1 MPSLPLRCR
10 WTLWFAAASL
20 LLIAAS
26 AHAGAQ
32 ASQAPEGRAAA
43 DLARDLA
50 SNDPRVVAWAAYR
63 AGEARRA
70 DAVPALVDTLASA
83 RVRSPGLEWGAV
95 RDALLDALIRLDAC
109 PPVSALM
116 PHYDARSEEVL
127 ILLAEPR
134 AGRDDALLD
143 VLKRESGILWYAAAG
158 LLVEDEAPGLAAE
171 LLRGLRLTLEVTV
184 EDGRPGDTSGGFG
197 MGGIGHGVL
206 YPVKGFPPI
215 ANYSF
220 WDFPVRDAVVLAGGP
235 RPVYYTRKA
244 CAADA
249 GIPSSGHRS
258 FIDAPTAE
266 DRVALLD
273 ELIDHWLPVKAVEP
287 LTVRWTTPQDY
298 RRRIA
303 TARQQLA
310 RDAASL
316 IDIAKREGRLT
327 PDEAGGLRIAIDV
340 RVRDNR
346 ALKRVPLP
354 AIEL

>member
-1 MPSLPLRCR
+1 MPS
-10 WTLWFAAASL
+10 FVAAAFSV
-20 LLIAAS
+20 LIAAS
-26 AHAGAQ
+26 VHAGARAAQ
-32 ASQAPEGRAAA
+32 AQDASAAA
-43 DLARDLA
+43 DLAHDLA
-50 SNDPRVVAWAAYR
+50 SDDPRVVAWAAFR
-63 AGEARRA
+63 AGEARQT
-70 DAVPALVDTLASA
+70 DAIPALIDTLASA
-83 RVRSPGLEWGAV
+83 RGRSPALEWGAV
-95 RDALLDALIRLDAC
+95 RDVLLDALIRLDAC
-109 PPVSALM
+109 PLVSALM

-220 WDFPVRDAVVLAGGP
+220 WDFPVRGAVVLTGGP

-249 GIPSSGHRS
+249 GLPSSGHRS
-258 FIDAPTAE
+258 LMDAPTAE
-266 DRVALLD
+266 DRLALLD

-298 RRRIA
+298 RGRVA
-303 TARQQLA
+303 AARQQLA

-316 IDIAKREGRLT
+316 IDIAKQEGRIT
-327 PDEAGGLRIAIDV
+327 ADEAAGLRIPIDV
-340 RVRDNR
+340 RVRDER
-346 ALKRVPLP
+346 GRKQHPLP
-354 AIEL
+354 PLEP